1 MQTLKTRTT
10 DGRKQPPQ
18 HKDDALTAA
27 TAMYSSASSYHP
39 CATDPR
45 LLEDLALSDAFPD
58 ISWQRQAPVPPQL
71 NKKQAA
77 LDARKKGPKK
87 KKLNTLSFP
96 LHAPSTTIRQAL
108 FPTGPGSYPSPTMA
122 LQQPPQFD
130 RHHHPQHKSQD
141 WAADSTDMQM
151 GNKRRETGWN
161 TSFPAEYTKC
171 NLNRDFQQTLAYQEQ
186 LNRLQSQTEALTGG
200 LSGDSD
206 ATSNDRQGRV
216 SSAECDAQSIEELV
230 LLKEV
235 TMREGLL
242 RKLTNLVKSAAQE
255 QDFGV
260 ERGNEL
266 LHLLLQLRDASV
278 QVVQAV
284 AHWHASLRPGPCTFC
299 FDGKNYLLKMVSDL
313 NFLAKTKSL
322 GQILGVNPTRMKQNP
337 FMMPAP
343 IPERDFH
350 AIQALTWSKTQRQFA
365 SEPVE
370 RVADAEKYLVWCL
383 VHLADPSFGV
393 AHFGST
399 SPSAAMQL
407 NYTEKSS
414 TTWQKRAEKQ
424 LQMLSMP
431 LEAPS
436 GQTHIMDSSPMMKRK
451 GYLPSLALSPPKT
464 LTDLLDTV
472 HNTHQ
477 PTIERRVPL
486 FADLRAYWQGGEF
499 TTSSKDLEA
508 LGTMESPPH
517 HMVTLVAASVLIL
530 LSPSDRIPK
539 DLSWSSCRKMLLSGA
554 KLVDRMESFEVGSV
568 PSFKLKALVPFLQN
582 EHFQPKFLSEF
593 SPAAGALCAWVF
605 ASLAK
610 AQNQETCIVTSR
622 SDEDRL
628 DILGEL
634 EIEDG
639 FEETQAR
646 LQLEDQPPLRKA
658 KSAKRVTIGNA
669 EVLFINENQPVS
681 SSPRPVSRGETP
693 LSLSSKKK
701 SSVLLRTSPW
711 TFHGV
716 TYFVSFFLEQGALS
730 VKLYE
735 PMSSVESQIFVS
747 EDDLEEDFGA
757 RAFAFFQS
765 RDYRPLCDLIL
776 SRLDDMMTNGSGQLS
791 GRRQPQTGGVPEQ
804 QLVASHLKEP
814 AEDDD
819 ASPRDSTEQQ
829 PELDAAAA
837 AIDLL
842 EMDEGDEE
850 ENKPGDRVDDAEDD
864 DEEEAETD
872 SLVVRIQCAARQRLA
887 RGKVQKVRFEHE
899 HKRELVRDASA
910 VRIQSQARQS
920 LAKKEVARRR
930 LENRRP
936 TGILSQAMLFQEQ
949 GVCEHQPLA
958 IIAGEELAIEEDG
971 EEEEEELDTG
981 AEELDREALAPPAE
995 HFSVAGDENDGDTE
1009 EEARRAAT
1017 TEDKQGAERPET
1029 VMSYASDQFED
1040 DFEDE

>member
-1 MQTLKTRTT
+1 MQAALKTSRRT
-10 DGRKQPPQ
+10 DE
-18 HKDDALTAA
+18 DDSRV
-27 TAMYSSASSYHP
+27 AMYSSAASSYHP

-45 LLEDLALSDAFPD
+45 LLEDLALSGAFPD
-58 ISWQRQAPVPPQL
+58 ISWQRQAPPVQPS
-71 NKKQAA
+71 KMH
-77 LDARKKGPKK
+77 DARKKGPKK

-96 LHAPSTTIRQAL
+96 LYAPSTTIRQTL

-130 RHHHPQHKSQD
+130 RHQQHKLQD
-141 WAADSTDMQM
+141 WAADSDLQM
-151 GNKRRETGWN
+151 GNRRRETGWN
-161 TSFPAEYTKC
+161 TSFPAEYTKG

-200 LSGDSD
+200 GLSGDSD
-206 ATSNDRQGRV
+206 AASYDRQG
-216 SSAECDAQSIEELV
+216 ECDAQSIEELV

-242 RKLTNLVKSAAQE
+242 RKLTNLVRSAAQE

-260 ERGNEL
+260 QRGNEL

-299 FDGKNYLLKMVSDL
+299 FGGTNYLLKMVSDL

-383 VHLADPSFGV
+383 VHLADPSIGA
-393 AHFGST
+393 AHFGPST
-399 SPSAAMQL
+399 SPPAAAMQSK
-407 NYTEKSS
+407 YTEKGS

-431 LEAPS
+431 LEAHS
-436 GQTHIMDSSPMMKRK
+436 GQTHLMDSSPMMKRK

-472 HNTHQ
+472 HNTQ
-477 PTIERRVPL
+477 QLAIERRLPL
-486 FADLRAYWQGGEF
+486 VMQLKAYWQGTQF
-499 TTSSKDLEA
+499 VTSSRDLEA
-508 LGTMESPPH
+508 LGAMESPPH
-517 HMVTLVAASVLIL
+517 HMVTLVVASILIL

-539 DLSWSSCRKMLLSGA
+539 DLSWTSCRKMLLSGA
-554 KLVDRMESFEVGSV
+554 KLVDCMDTLEVGSV

-582 EHFQPKFLSEF
+582 EHFQPKFLGEF

-605 ASLAK
+605 ASLAR
-610 AQNQETCIVTSR
+610 AQNQETCIITSR

-628 DILGEL
+628 DILDEL

-639 FEETQAR
+639 FEEIQVK
-646 LQLEDQPPLRKA
+646 LQSVSQDQPPLRKS

-681 SSPRPVSRGETP
+681 SSPSPRPTSRGETP
-693 LSLSSKKK
+693 LSLLTKK

-716 TYFVSFFLEQGALS
+716 TYFVSFFLEREDSALS
-730 VKLYE
+730 IKLYE

-757 RAFAFFQS
+757 GAFAFFQA

-776 SRLDDMMTNGSGQLS
+776 SRLDDMMTKGSGQLS
-791 GRRQPQTGGVPEQ
+791 GRRQTTGGIVPEQ
-804 QLVASHLKEP
+804 QHVINHLEEP
-814 AEDDD
+814 EEDD
-819 ASPRDSTEQQ
+819 ASPRESTEQQ
-829 PELDAAAA
+829 HELDAAAA
-837 AIDLL
+837 IDLF
-842 EMDEGDEE
+842 EMDEDANEE
-850 ENKPGDRVDDAEDD
+850 ANEAADRVDEAEGD
-864 DEEEAETD
+864 DEEKEETAETD
-872 SLVVRIQCAARQRLA
+872 SSSVVRIQCAARQRLA
-887 RGKVQKVRFEHE
+887 RGKVQQVRFEHE
-899 HKRELVRDASA
+899 QKRELVRGASA
-910 VRIQSQARQS
+910 IRIQSLARQT
-920 LAKKEVARRR
+920 LAKKEVVRRR

-936 TGILSQAMLFQEQ
+936 TGIPSQAMLFHEN
-949 GVCEHQPLA
+949 GLSEHRHPLA
-958 IIAGEELAIEEDG
+958 TIAGEELKIEEVK
-971 EEEEEELDTG
+971 EEEGEEELDQET
-981 AEELDREALAPPAE
+981 PPAG
-995 HFSVAGDENDGDTE
+995 HFSTAGEGNDAED
-1009 EEARRAAT
+1009 AAERPAT
-1017 TEDKQGAERPET
+1017 AEDKQRPET

-1040 DFEDE
+1040 DDFEEEE

>member
-1 MQTLKTRTT
+1 M
-10 DGRKQPPQ
+10 
-18 HKDDALTAA
+18 
-27 TAMYSSASSYHP
+27 SSAHQ

-45 LLEDLALSDAFPD
+45 LLEDLALSGAFPD
-58 ISWQRQAPVPPQL
+58 IAWQRQAP
-71 NKKQAA
+71 KKQ
-77 LDARKKGPKK
+77 LMDARKKGSKK
-87 KKLNTLSFP
+87 KKLNTLTFP

-122 LQQPPQFD
+122 LQQPPQFENR
-130 RHHHPQHKSQD
+130 RHHHKFQQQQQREYED
-141 WAADSTDMQM
+141 DETQM
-151 GNKRRETGWN
+151 GNRRRETGWN
-161 TSFPAEYTKC
+161 TSFPAEYTKG
-171 NLNRDFQQTLAYQEQ
+171 NLKGDFQQTLAYQEQ
-186 LNRLQSQTEALTGG
+186 LNRLQSQSEALTGG
-200 LSGDSD
+200 SNAGFGQSGDSID
-206 ATSNDRQGRV
+206 YAHAAPNND
-216 SSAECDAQSIEELV
+216 SDAQSIEELV

-242 RKLTNLVKSAAQE
+242 RKLTNLVQSAAQE

-284 AHWHASLRPGPCTFC
+284 AHWHASLRPGPCAFC

-322 GQILGVNPTRMKQNP
+322 GQILGVNPARMKQNP

-350 AIQALTWSKTQRQFA
+350 AIQALTWSRTQRQFA
-365 SEPVE
+365 SDPVE
-370 RVADAEKYLVWCL
+370 RVADAEKYFVWCL
-383 VHLADPSFGV
+383 IHLADPSIRA

-399 SPSAAMQL
+399 SPTAVSTS
-407 NYTEKSS
+407 NYTENSS

-436 GQTHIMDSSPMMKRK
+436 GQTHLMDSSPMMKRK

-472 HNTHQ
+472 HSNNSSSQ
-477 PTIERRVPL
+477 PTIERRVAS
-486 FADLRAYWQGGEF
+486 FMHLRTHWQGIEF

-517 HMVTLVAASVLIL
+517 HMVTLVAASILIL

-539 DLSWSSCRKMLLSGA
+539 DLSWTSCRKMLLSGV
-554 KLVDRMESFEVGSV
+554 KLVDRMEHFEVGSV
-568 PSFKLKALVPFLQN
+568 LSFKLKALVPFLQN

-593 SPAAGALCAWVF
+593 SHAAGALCAWVF

-610 AQNQETCIVTSR
+610 AQNQETVIATSR

-639 FEETQAR
+639 FEEVQAK
-646 LQLEDQPPLRKA
+646 LQFAASGSEEQPPLRKS

-669 EVLFINENQPVS
+669 EVLFINENTPVS
-681 SSPRPVSRGETP
+681 SSPRPASRGETP
-693 LSLSSKKK
+693 LALAKKQG
-701 SSVLLRTSPW
+701 SVLLRTSPW

-716 TYFVSFFLEQGALS
+716 TYFVSFFLEQADTALS
-730 VKLYE
+730 IKLYE
-735 PMSSVESQIFVS
+735 PMSSVESQIFVT

-757 RAFAFFQS
+757 SAFEYFQS

-776 SRLDDMMTNGSGQLS
+776 GRLDDMMTGSGQLS
-791 GRRQPQTGGVPEQ
+791 GRQQQQ
-804 QLVASHLKEP
+804 QLVDNDVVKEP
-814 AEDDD
+814 EDD
-819 ASPRDSTEQQ
+819 ASPRDPPHQ
-829 PELDAAAA
+829 PLNTTA

-842 EMDEGDEE
+842 ELDEGYEEDEIGNEPSDSVEELGKADNAEE
-850 ENKPGDRVDDAEDD
+850 EE
-864 DEEEAETD
+864 ETD
-872 SLVVRIQCAARQRLA
+872 SSIVRIQCAARQRLA
-887 RGKVQKVRFEHE
+887 RDKVQKVRLEQE
-899 HKRELVRDASA
+899 TKREYVRGASA
-910 VRIQSQARQS
+910 VRIQSLARQN

-936 TGILSQAMLFQEQ
+936 TGIPFQAMMFQETKLN
-949 GVCEHQPLA
+949 EHWSLA
-958 IIAGEELAIEEDG
+958 PIAGEEHENDETG
-971 EEEEEELDTG
+971 EEEYADEGSAVEDLDQ
-981 AEELDREALAPPAE
+981 EALAPPAG
-995 HFSVAGDENDGDTE
+995 HFGAAGDTGDADDATE
-1009 EEARRAAT
+1009 RATSAGG
-1017 TEDKQGAERPET
+1017 EDKRGAERPET

>member
-1 MQTLKTRTT
+1 
-10 DGRKQPPQ
+10 
-18 HKDDALTAA
+18 
-27 TAMYSSASSYHP
+27 MYSTSSSSSYHQ

-45 LLEDLALSDAFPD
+45 LLEDLALSGAFPD
-58 ISWQRQAPVPPQL
+58 IAWQRQAQAPPPS
-71 NKKQAA
+71 KKQMA
-77 LDARKKGPKK
+77 DARKKGPKK

-130 RHHHPQHKSQD
+130 SRHHQHKFQQQRD
-141 WAADSTDMQM
+141 DEEGETEM
-151 GNKRRETGWN
+151 GNRRRETGWN
-161 TSFPAEYTKC
+161 TSFPAEYTKG
-171 NLNRDFQQTLAYQEQ
+171 NLKGDFQQTLAYQEQ
-186 LNRLQSQTEALTGG
+186 LNRLQSQTDALTGG
-200 LSGDSD
+200 GGNLGFGRPGDSITH
-206 ATSNDRQGRV
+206 AHAHGGPSND
-216 SSAECDAQSIEELV
+216 CDVQSIEELV

-242 RKLTNLVKSAAQE
+242 RKLTNLVKSATQD

-284 AHWHASLRPGPCTFC
+284 AHWHVSLRPGPCTFC
-299 FDGKNYLLKMVSDL
+299 YDGKNYLLKMVSDL

-322 GQILGVNPTRMKQNP
+322 GQILGVNPARMKQNP
-337 FMMPAP
+337 FMTPAP

-350 AIQALTWSKTQRQFA
+350 TIQALSWSHTQRQFA
-365 SEPVE
+365 SDPVE

-383 VHLADPSFGV
+383 IHLADPSIGA

-399 SPSAAMQL
+399 PPTALAAS
-407 NYTEKSS
+407 NYTEKGS

-436 GQTHIMDSSPMMKRK
+436 GQTHLMDSSPMMKRK

-472 HNTHQ
+472 HSSSQ
-477 PTIERRVPL
+477 PTIERRVL
-486 FADLRAYWQGGEF
+486 SFMHLRAHWHGIEF
-499 TTSSKDLEA
+499 ATSSKDLEA
-508 LGTMESPPH
+508 LGMLESPPH
-517 HMVTLVAASVLIL
+517 HMVTLVAASILIL

-539 DLSWSSCRKMLLSGA
+539 DLSWTSCRKMLLSGA
-554 KLVDRMESFEVGSV
+554 KLVDRMEHFEVGSV

-582 EHFQPKFLSEF
+582 DHFQPKFLSEF
-593 SPAAGALCAWVF
+593 SSAAGALCAWVF

-610 AQNQETCIVTSR
+610 AQNQEMVIATSR

-634 EIEDG
+634 EIENG
-639 FEETQAR
+639 FEEVQAK
-646 LQLEDQPPLRKA
+646 LQSSALEEQPAPLRKS

-681 SSPRPVSRGETP
+681 PSSRPVSRGETP
-693 LSLSSKKK
+693 SLQQTKKK

-711 TFHGV
+711 NFNSV
-716 TYFVSFFLEQGALS
+716 TYFVSFFLEQADTALS
-730 VKLYE
+730 IKLYE
-735 PMSSVESQIFVS
+735 PMSSVESQIFVT

-757 RAFAFFQS
+757 SAFEYFQS

-776 SRLDDMMTNGSGQLS
+776 GRLDDMMTGSGELS
-791 GRRQPQTGGVPEQ
+791 GRRQETGSVSQ
-804 QLVASHLKEP
+804 RQSMDDANEP
-814 AEDDD
+814 EDDT
-819 ASPRDSTEQQ
+819 SPRDLSHQALTT
-829 PELDAAAA
+829 AA

-842 EMDEGDEE
+842 ELDEGYEEDDNGNEPSDPIEEAGEAEE
-850 ENKPGDRVDDAEDD
+850 E
-864 DEEEAETD
+864 EEGGPETD
-872 SLVVRIQCAARQRLA
+872 SSVVRIQCAARQRLA
-887 RGKVQKVRFEHE
+887 RGKVRKVRFEKE
-899 HKRELVRDASA
+899 KKREFARRESA
-910 VRIQSQARQS
+910 VRIQSLARQNF
-920 LAKKEVARRR
+920 AKKEVTRRR
-930 LENRRP
+930 LKHRRP
-936 TGILSQAMLFQEQ
+936 TGIPSQAMMFQETKV
-949 GVCEHQPLA
+949 GEHRSLA
-958 IIAGEELAIEEDG
+958 PIPGEEQEIAENG
-971 EEEEEELDTG
+971 EEEPANFGTTPEDLDQ
-981 AEELDREALAPPAE
+981 EAMAPPAG
-995 HFSVAGDENDGDTE
+995 HFGDAEDATGRATTSAAGDEE
-1009 EEARRAAT
+1009 KR
-1017 TEDKQGAERPET
+1017 GAERPET